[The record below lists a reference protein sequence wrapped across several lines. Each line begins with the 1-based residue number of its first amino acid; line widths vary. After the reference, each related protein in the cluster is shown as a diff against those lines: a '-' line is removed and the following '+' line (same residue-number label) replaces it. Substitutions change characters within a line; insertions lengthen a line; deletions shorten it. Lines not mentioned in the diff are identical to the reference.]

1 MRGFGQLGGG
11 GVQTLLTALQI
22 FLEQLD
28 ATVKASDFSFSLDDW
43 ETREEEKKMYK
54 ISLVVERLH
63 RKKHVAI
70 RAGEMMSM

>member
-1 MRGFGQLGGG
+1 
-11 GVQTLLTALQI
+11 
-22 FLEQLD
+22 
-28 ATVKASDFSFSLDDW
+28 
-43 ETREEEKKMYK
+43 MYK